1 MPHPAVLAAIVVGGV
16 AALGLA
22 IYKQLQE
29 QESYHQY
36 QRSYNQNRQQQ
47 HRNMFRHS
55 NDFELD
61 QDFMTEEDK
70 EQDPYTLHRDTT
82 QLRSRKP
89 FTNDSSDNENEN
101 SDNEKKSNAVCIF
114 SYLYKQVT
122 NIYIT

>member
-29 QESYHQY
+29 QESYYHY
-36 QRSYNQNRQQQ
+36 QQQSYNSRQQ
-47 HRNMFRHS
+47 HRNVFRHS

-61 QDFMTEEDK
+61 PDFMAEEDDK
-70 EQDPYTLHRDTT
+70 EHNHHHLQHDTT

-89 FTNDSSDNENEN
+89 YSKDSSDHEDKAT
-101 SDNEKKSNAVCIF
+101 SHNEKRSAAVGYFKC
-114 SYLYKQVT
+114 SRRLT
-122 NIYIT
+122 DA